1 MTKVFLVS
9 NQHKRIFWGWQTL
22 HISNLLRLRSISE
35 TWTSGWQGVTF
46 GHGEMNH
53 FEICSILVQTFDPQL
68 AQNFWPPVEKSC
80 ASNGGLVFG
89 RCFSCKVF
97 WIKDVRLLPPIFWHH
112 RCRGRHLR
120 IADMLSTPLF
130 HVCPGCE
137 KPTPAG
143 SLKDAHP
150 EFVLDCLTV
159 NIQYRSRKTGQDFL
173 AINSLRQPLHS
184 SGHAVKLYAVKTGHR
199 ITNLDCGRSI
209 NLDSSVSPC
218 KHRESEMQLA
228 ARFAIPLRNKHEQW
242 KITLVLQIAPWN
254 A

>member
-1 MTKVFLVS
+1 MLYTIKPEIRNSPQILLCQQKNMQTTEASVYLGQVGESRVAHCDLTDAITEGHPSSSAFLETVT
-9 NQHKRIFWGWQTL
+9 RIMSWMSWDVIVLIPT
-22 HISNLLRLRSISE
+22 
-35 TWTSGWQGVTF
+35 
-46 GHGEMNH
+46 
-53 FEICSILVQTFDPQL
+53 
-68 AQNFWPPVEKSC
+68 WPPVEKSC

-97 WIKDVRLLPPIFWHH
+97 WIKDVRLLPLIFWHH

-130 HVCPGCE
+130 HVCPWCE

-159 NIQYRSRKTGQDFL
+159 NIQYRSWKTGQDFL

-184 SGHAVKLYAVKTGHR
+184 AGHAITGSTLR
-199 ITNLDCGRSI
+199 LTNK
-209 NLDSSVSPC
+209 N
-218 KHRESEMQLA
+218 Q
-228 ARFAIPLRNKHEQW
+228 
-242 KITLVLQIAPWN
+242 QIV
-254 A
+254 